1 MELLFSN
8 IKKYLGNRNP
18 NEASYI
24 LKNRTFQPKPPK
36 IKKNP
41 LQNKIP
47 YISGNRTLRLKNL
60 SYFLKEKLLLYFL
73 KKTVHI
79 FWP

>member
-36 IKKNP
+36 IKKIHS
-41 LQNKIP
+41 KI
-47 YISGNRTLRLKNL
+47 K
-60 SYFLKEKLLLYFL
+60 FL
-73 KKTVHI
+73 I
-79 FWP
+79 FQEIGL